1 MMGSGNRKNSMI
13 VIIVATALS
22 LVIHTRKEDEEV
34 NSSGP
39 ALGCGGF
46 RGEGFRALCELGAS
60 ESLI

>member
-1 MMGSGNRKNSMI
+1 MIGSGNRKNSII
-13 VIIVATALS
+13 VIIVAAALS
-22 LVIHTRKEDEEV
+22 PVIRTRREDTEV